1 MFAFIG
7 VDSQQKVGLAP
18 LFCAFNDSCLSASAP
33 SLHQPLLPP
42 DKVSPIR
49 VDKLCQEV
57 LTHPD
62 QSFVTYV
69 LDGLQNGFRVG
80 FNPASV
86 SLKSATQNMPS
97 ASLQPSVI
105 DDYLFTELAKGCI
118 AGPFSSPPLPHLHIS
133 HFGVIPKKHQPSKWC
148 LILDLSSP
156 DGHSMNDGIRKD
168 PFTVQY
174 MKVDDI
180 IDGIMSLGRGT
191 LLAKFDVES
200 AYRIIPIHPNDR
212 YLFGMLWQGNY
223 FVDMALPFGLRSAP
237 YIFSSVADLV
247 EWVLK
252 KQYNVSFLLHYLDD
266 FHILGPPNSQTR
278 QRNLDTCIQQFQDW
292 GIPLHPDKLEGPST
306 LLTALGIE
314 LDSLLLQACPPQE
327 KFDRIHT
334 LLVSCSLKRHCTQ
347 KESLIGNLQH
357 ACKVVPSG
365 RTFLCRMINL
375 LSAFRRDDHPIRLNI
390 ESHLDLWWWLEFF
403 H

>member
-1 MFAFIG
+1 ME
-7 VDSQQKVGLAP
+7 
-18 LFCAFNDSCLSASAP
+18 
-33 SLHQPLLPP
+33 
-42 DKVSPIR
+42 
-49 VDKLCQEV
+49 KLRQEV

-105 DDYLFTELAKGCI
+105 DDYLYTELAKGRV

-133 HFGVIPKKHQPSKWC
+133 RFGVIPKKHQPGKWR
-148 LILDLSSP
+148 LILDLSSL
-156 DGHSMNDGIRKD
+156 DGHSVNDGIRKD

-212 YLFGMLWQGNY
+212 YLLGMQWQGNY
-223 FVDMALPFGLRSAP
+223 FVDMALPFGLHSAP
-237 YIFSSVADLV
+237 SIFSSVADLV
-247 EWVLK
+247 ESVLK
-252 KQYNVSFLLHYLDD
+252 KQYDVSFLLHYLDD
-266 FHILGPPNSQTR
+266 FHTLGPPDSQTCK
-278 QRNLDTCIQQFQDW
+278 RNLDTCIQQFQNW
-292 GIPLHPDKLEGPST
+292 GIPLHTDKLEGPFT
-306 LLTALGIE
+306 FLTVLGIE
-314 LDSLLLQACPPQE
+314 LDSLLLQACLPQE

-334 LLVSCSLKRHCTQ
+334 HGLLVTKTSLHTEGAGAFNWQFSTCS
-347 KESLIGNLQH
+347 
-357 ACKVVPSG
+357 KVVPSG
-365 RTFLCRMINL
+365 HTFLHHMINL
-375 LSAFRRDDHPIRLNI
+375 LSAFCREDHPIRLNR
-390 ESHLDLWWWLEFF
+390 EFHLNLSWWLEFF
-403 H
+403 QSWNGYSFLLSPHWAPIPDLHVSSDALDMGLF

>member
-1 MFAFIG
+1 MPG
-7 VDSQQKVGLAP
+7 
-18 LFCAFNDSCLSASAP
+18 SAHTSR
-33 SLHQPLLPP
+33 S
-42 DKVSPIR
+42 
-49 VDKLCQEV
+49 
-57 LTHPD
+57 
-62 QSFVTYV
+62 V

-97 ASLQPSVI
+97 ASLQPAVI
-105 DDYLFTELAKGCI
+105 DDYLCTELAKGRV

-133 HFGVIPKKHQPSKWC
+133 RFGVIPKKHQPGKWR

-156 DGHSMNDGIRKD
+156 DGHSVNDSIRKD
-168 PFTVQY
+168 SFTVQY

-180 IDGIMSLGRGT
+180 IGRIMSLGRGT

-200 AYRIIPIHPNDR
+200 AYGIIPIHPNDH

-247 EWVLK
+247 EWLLK
-252 KQYNVSFLLHYLDD
+252 KQYDVGFLLHCLDD
-266 FHILGPPNSQTR
+266 FHTLGPPNSQTC

-306 LLTALGIE
+306 LLTVLGIE
-314 LDSLLLQACPPQE
+314 LSPIAGVPPA
-327 KFDRIHT
+327 K
-334 LLVSCSLKRHCTQ
+334 K
-347 KESLIGNLQH
+347 N
-357 ACKVVPSG
+357 
-365 RTFLCRMINL
+365 
-375 LSAFRRDDHPIRLNI
+375 
-390 ESHLDLWWWLEFF
+390 
-403 H
+403 

>member
-1 MFAFIG
+1 MQVAAPSCVNSVTSLLIVPHSTFAFIG
-7 VDSQQKVGLAP
+7 VDSQQKVGLP
-18 LFCAFNDSCLSASAP
+18 RLFRAFNDSHPSASAP
-33 SLHQPLLPP
+33 SLHQPPLPP

-49 VDKLCQEV
+49 VDKLRQEV

-62 QSFVTYV
+62 QSFVTYA

-105 DDYLFTELAKGCI
+105 DDYLSTELAKGRVV
-118 AGPFSSPPLPHLHIS
+118 GPFSSPPLPHLHIS
-133 HFGVIPKKHQPSKWC
+133 CFEVIPKKHQPGKWH

-156 DGHSMNDGIRKD
+156 DGDSVNDGIRKD

-174 MKVDDI
+174 MKVDAI
-180 IDGIMSLGRGT
+180 IDRIMSLGRGT
-191 LLAKFDVES
+191 LLAKFDMES
-200 AYRIIPIHPNDR
+200 AYRIITIHPNDR
-212 YLFGMLWQGNY
+212 YLFGMLWQDNY
-223 FVDMALPFGLRSAP
+223 FVDMTLPFGLRSAP

-266 FHILGPPNSQTR
+266 FHTLGPPNSQTC
-278 QRNLDTCIQQFQDW
+278 QQNLDTCIQQFQDW

-306 LLTALGIE
+306 LLTVLGIE
-314 LDSLLLQACPPQE
+314 FDSLLLQARPR
-327 KFDRIHT
+327 KKNLI
-334 LLVSCSLKRHCTQ
+334 VSTRS
-347 KESLIGNLQH
+347 
-357 ACKVVPSG
+357 
-365 RTFLCRMINL
+365 
-375 LSAFRRDDHPIRLNI
+375 
-390 ESHLDLWWWLEFF
+390 
-403 H
+403 